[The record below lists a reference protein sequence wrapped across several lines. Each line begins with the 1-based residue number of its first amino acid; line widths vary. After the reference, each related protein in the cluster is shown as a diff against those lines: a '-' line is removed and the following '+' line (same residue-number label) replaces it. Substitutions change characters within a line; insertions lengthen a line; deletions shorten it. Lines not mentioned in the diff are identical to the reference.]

1 MAEYINDSAITGF
14 IVNVANDQKWVLKYC
29 NELLNRQLELMGV
42 NENFNIYFSY
52 SRDDVLRYIMEL
64 DANAD
69 EIYENYLSNF
79 EAEQPV
85 GDRVLTDSGVEI

>member
-1 MAEYINDSAITGF
+1 M
-14 IVNVANDQKWVLKYC
+14 ANDQKWVLKYC

-42 NENFNIYFSY
+42 KENLNIYFSY

>member
-1 MAEYINDSAITGF
+1 
-14 IVNVANDQKWVLKYC
+14 
-29 NELLNRQLELMGV
+29 MGV
-42 NENFNIYFSY
+42 KENFNIYFSY